1 VDISH
6 NTVDEELD
14 SFVLIATDG
23 LFDVM
28 TSQEIVSVVHE
39 ILAIATLEGRESVR
53 RDMAKFVGD
62 EALERGSLD
71 NITVI
76 IIWL

>member
-39 ILAIATLEGRESVR
+39 RLAIATLEGRESVR

-62 EALERGSLD
+62 EALERGSSD